1 MYLTMYLSK
10 KSDYMLLID
19 WARKTEHPFYIMSEE
34 HKMTKQDKLV
44 LTITLAAIF
53 FGVFGL
59 GLIGLITN
67 LSS

>member
-1 MYLTMYLSK
+1 
-10 KSDYMLLID
+10 
-19 WARKTEHPFYIMSEE
+19 MSEE
-34 HKMTKQDKLV
+34 HKMTAKDKLV

-59 GLIGLITN
+59 GFVGLVIN

>member
-1 MYLTMYLSK
+1 MN
-10 KSDYMLLID
+10 
-19 WARKTEHPFYIMSEE
+19 EE

-44 LTITLAAIF
+44 LTITLAVIF

>member
-1 MYLTMYLSK
+1 
-10 KSDYMLLID
+10 
-19 WARKTEHPFYIMSEE
+19 MSEK

-44 LTITLAAIF
+44 YAITLGVIF

-59 GLIGLITN
+59 GLIGLIIN

>member
-1 MYLTMYLSK
+1 MTTNSLKKLYFKVLS
-10 KSDYMLLID
+10 DRGRD
-19 WARKTEHPFYIMSEE
+19 TERPFYIMSEE
-34 HKMTKQDKLV
+34 HKMTKQDKLA

>member
-1 MYLTMYLSK
+1 M
-10 KSDYMLLID
+10 SDN
-19 WARKTEHPFYIMSEE
+19 

-44 LTITLAAIF
+44 YGITLAVIF

-59 GLIGLITN
+59 GIIGLIIN